1 MIIDLSLKVIM
12 ENKKIVRDGHMHSPY
27 CPHGTKDSFDMYV
40 EKALIE
46 GLEEITFTEHMP
58 FPCYF
63 IDDKDFQDECAPNFE
78 AINKYFEEVEK
89 IKLRYADRI
98 KINIGLE
105 VDFVEGYEE
114 ETKKVLNLY
123 GPKLEDGL
131 LSVHFIKIEDQYVAI
146 DGRDGFEQALNLLG
160 SVEKVY
166 DKYYETLLIAI
177 QSELGAYKPK
187 RIGHPNLIRIFNKL
201 YPLEYKNYELLEKI
215 VKELKKRN
223 YEVDVNTAGLRK
235 PYCGEI
241 YVADTFKELV
251 NKYAVKKVYGSDSH
265 TAKDV
270 GRDFDKE

>member
-1 MIIDLSLKVIM
+1 MDLSLKVIM
-12 ENKKIVRDGHMHSPY
+12 ENKKIVRDGHIHSPY
-27 CPHGTKDSFDMYV
+27 CPHGTQDSFDMYV

-58 FPCYF
+58 FPGYF
-63 IDDKDFQDECAPNFE
+63 IDDKAFQDECAPNFE

-89 IKLRYADRI
+89 IKLKYADRI

-215 VKELKKRN
+215 VKELKRRN

-241 YVADTFKELV
+241 YVADAFKELV
-251 NKYAVKKVYGSDSH
+251 NKYAIKKVYGSDSH